1 MASYEKN
8 VAETNVSKW
17 LEFKKAI
24 KTHQK
29 KINELKSAQ
38 KLVENLIISSM
49 KSNEIPEYQLQSG
62 GSLEL
67 VTKKSKKSVTPKQM
81 KEKLTKCL
89 GSNDTHET
97 KEMIKKIMSDIEH
110 PPITEKESLVHK
122 N

>member
-49 KSNEIPEYQLQSG
+49 KSNDIPQYKLQSG

-67 VTKKSKKSVTPKQM
+67 VTKFADINFLSLKFFCQSI
-81 KEKLTKCL
+81 L
-89 GSNDTHET
+89 
-97 KEMIKKIMSDIEH
+97 KIQIRS
-110 PPITEKESLVHK
+110 
-122 N
+122 